1 MTVTNRRSAE
11 IAIKG
16 TVEFDLGEIHTVLGQ
31 APLLRGGVRHSFA
44 MVLIRSEG
52 VLDRPL
58 DVLVATSLAG
68 RSEARVGT
76 HNTLP
81 ISVPA
86 GNLLGSL
93 IEGLV
98 DARWWN
104 ILIENIRYIRVIR
117 VIGLHLHHSDGV
129 DHALGSALHALQM

>member
-1 MTVTNRRSAE
+1 MAVTNGGR
-11 IAIKG
+11 AIVFVAMIEVARG
-16 TVEFDLGEIHTVLGQ
+16 TVQFDLGEIQTVLGQ

-44 MVLIRSEG
+44 MVFVRPEG

-86 GNLLGSL
+86 GNLFGSL

-98 DARWWN
+98 DARW
-104 ILIENIRYIRVIR
+104 
-117 VIGLHLHHSDGV
+117 
-129 DHALGSALHALQM
+129 

>member
-1 MTVTNRRSAE
+1 M
-11 IAIKG
+11 IAVAWG
-16 TVEFDLGEIHTVLGQ
+16 TVQFDLGEIHMVLGQ

-98 DARWWN
+98 DAR
-104 ILIENIRYIRVIR
+104 
-117 VIGLHLHHSDGV
+117 
-129 DHALGSALHALQM
+129 